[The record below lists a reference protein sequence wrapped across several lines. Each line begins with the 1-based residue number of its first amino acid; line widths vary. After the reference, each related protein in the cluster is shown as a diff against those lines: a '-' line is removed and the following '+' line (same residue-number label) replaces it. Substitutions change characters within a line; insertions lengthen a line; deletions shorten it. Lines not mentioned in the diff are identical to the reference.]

1 MSIQTLS
8 QTAVADK
15 KQESINAQSLRRT
28 LPFRD
33 ISMIDEKTIEYKG
46 TRIGI
51 TKQAFKSLLALVGMS
66 QTFADKFSKLFN
78 PETKAQFINTMKNAM
93 ASNAGKLSNVTLV
106 LNPVSKAVILF
117 TKEDKLQIS
126 NDQMIQVAENMIS
139 DSSMGVSRWSTDPTT
154 GIITID
160 AHNPKAEF
168 EVLGLSNEVF
178 TGGVTF
184 RNSPLKGFEVMPY
197 VNRQWCT
204 NGLTTAMAQEAY
216 QLHSLDNKS
225 MESFFENMQQL
236 RRNNYAPEG
245 FADRVRQA
253 NNTPASLR
261 EMQFAHGLIS
271 KHAGERAEQW
281 VPLQE
286 NLNEYNKAGFEK
298 LTTDQMKMAKTNQ
311 SVWSVINGVTH
322 FSSHGTGIIDTNMQ
336 QHDEADIQT
345 RIGNLIGK
353 KSFDHENTMP
363 NPFSKEQ
370 LQQSGALL
378 N

>member
-8 QTAVADK
+8 STVLEQS

-33 ISMIDEKTIEYKG
+33 ITLIDEKTIEYKG

-51 TKQAFKSLLALVGMS
+51 TSQAFKSLLSLVGMS
-66 QTFADKFSKLFN
+66 QTFANKFAKLFN
-78 PETKAQFINTMKNAM
+78 AEAKAQFINTMKNAM
-93 ASNAGKLSNVTLV
+93 ASNSGRLSNVTLV
-106 LNPVSKAVILF
+106 LNPQSKAVILF
-117 TKEDKLQIS
+117 TKEDKMQIS
-126 NDQMIQVAENMIS
+126 NDQMINIAENMIS
-139 DSSMGVSRWSTDPTT
+139 DSSMGVSRWTTDPTT

-160 AHNPKAEF
+160 AYNPKAEF
-168 EVLGLSNEVF
+168 EVLGLSDEVF

-184 RNSPLKGFEVMPY
+184 RNSPLRGFEVMPY

-204 NGLTTAMAQEAY
+204 NGLTTALANESY
-216 QLHSLDNKS
+216 QLHSLSNTN
-225 MESFFENMQQL
+225 MEHFFESMQNL

-253 NNTPASLR
+253 NNTPASIQ
-261 EMQFAHGLIS
+261 EMQFAHGLIE
-271 KHAGERAEQW
+271 KHAGERAENW

-286 NLNEYNKAGFEK
+286 NLNEYNKAGFENM
-298 LTTDQMKMAKTNQ
+298 TSDQKKMAKTNQ

-322 FSSHGTGIIDTNMQ
+322 FSSHGKGIIDTNMQ
-336 QHDEADIQT
+336 PQDEANIQVK
-345 RIGNLIGK
+345 IGNLLGK

-363 NPFSKEQ
+363 NPFSAEQ
-370 LQQSGALL
+370 LLQTGALL

>member
-8 QTAVADK
+8 STVLEQS

-33 ISMIDEKTIEYKG
+33 ITLIDEKTIEYRG
-46 TRIGI
+46 TRIAI
-51 TKQAFKSLLALVGMS
+51 TSQAFKSLLSLVGMS
-66 QTFADKFSKLFN
+66 QTFANKFAKLFN
-78 PETKAQFINTMKNAM
+78 AEAKAQFINTMKNAM
-93 ASNAGKLSNVTLV
+93 ASNSGRLSNVTLV
-106 LNPVSKAVILF
+106 LNPQSKAVILF
-117 TKEDKLQIS
+117 TKEDKMQIS
-126 NDQMIQVAENMIS
+126 NDQMINIAENMIS
-139 DSSMGVSRWSTDPTT
+139 DSSMGVSRWTTDPTT

-168 EVLGLSNEVF
+168 EVLGLSDEVF

-184 RNSPLKGFEVMPY
+184 RNSPLRGFEVMPY

-204 NGLTTAMAQEAY
+204 NGLTTALANESY
-216 QLHSLDNKS
+216 QLHSLSNTN
-225 MESFFENMQQL
+225 MEHFFESMQNL

-253 NNTPASLR
+253 NNTPASIQ
-261 EMQFAHGLIS
+261 EMQFAHGLIE
-271 KHAGERAEQW
+271 KHAGERAENW

-286 NLNEYNKAGFEK
+286 NLNEYNKAGFENM
-298 LTTDQMKMAKTNQ
+298 TSDQKKMAKTNQ

-322 FSSHGTGIIDTNMQ
+322 FSSHGKGIIDTNMQ
-336 QHDEADIQT
+336 PQDEANIQVK
-345 RIGNLIGK
+345 IGNLLGK

-363 NPFSKEQ
+363 NPFSAEQ
-370 LQQSGALL
+370 LLQTGALL

>member
-8 QTAVADK
+8 STVLEQS

-33 ISMIDEKTIEYKG
+33 ITLIDEKTIEYKG

-51 TKQAFKSLLALVGMS
+51 TSQAFKSLLSLVGMS
-66 QTFADKFSKLFN
+66 QTFANKFAKLFN
-78 PETKAQFINTMKNAM
+78 AEAKAQFINTMKNAM
-93 ASNAGKLSNVTLV
+93 ASNSGRLSNVTLV
-106 LNPVSKAVILF
+106 LNPQSKAVILF
-117 TKEDKLQIS
+117 TKEDKMQIS
-126 NDQMIQVAENMIS
+126 NDQMINIAENMIS
-139 DSSMGVSRWSTDPTT
+139 DSSMGVSRWTTDPTT

-168 EVLGLSNEVF
+168 EVLGLSDEVF

-184 RNSPLKGFEVMPY
+184 RNSPLRGFEVMPY

-204 NGLTTAMAQEAY
+204 NGLTTALANESY
-216 QLHSLDNKS
+216 QLHSLSNTN
-225 MESFFENMQQL
+225 MEHFFESMQNL

-253 NNTPASLR
+253 NNTPASIQ
-261 EMQFAHGLIS
+261 EMQFAHGLIE
-271 KHAGERAEQW
+271 KHAGERAENW

-286 NLNEYNKAGFEK
+286 NLNEYNKAGFENM
-298 LTTDQMKMAKTNQ
+298 TSDQKKMAKTNQ

-322 FSSHGTGIIDTNMQ
+322 FSSHGKGIIDTNMQ
-336 QHDEADIQT
+336 PQDEANIQVK
-345 RIGNLIGK
+345 IGNLLGK

-363 NPFSKEQ
+363 NPFSAEQ
-370 LQQSGALL
+370 LLQTGALL

>member
-15 KQESINAQSLRRT
+15 KQESINAQSLRRS

-33 ISMIDEKTIEYKG
+33 ITMIDEKTIEYKG

-51 TKQAFKSLLALVGMS
+51 TKQAFKSLLSLVGMS

-139 DSSMGVSRWSTDPTT
+139 DSSMGVSRWSTDPAT

-370 LQQSGALL
+370 LQQTGALL